1 MSYSVLLCTVGGSHQ
16 PVLKAIEA
24 TQPIHVCF
32 FCSDS
37 DPVTGK
43 SGSISQV
50 TGSGKVI
57 KADPRDKKP
66 TLPSIPTLAG
76 LGADT
81 FETVTVSA
89 DDLDQAFFAM
99 RDAIL
104 NLAVRF
110 PEAHLVADYTGGT
123 KTMTAALVCAAMES
137 DRVELQLVAGAR
149 PDLDRVSDG
158 TEQAVTASVARFRL
172 DRAMAPHLAAW
183 SRFAYREAADGL
195 DRLRVAV
202 NAPDRPRLELARTLS
217 RALAHWD
224 DFNHADA
231 LALVQPYAGHVAGS
245 YPQMFPALRL
255 LVGSDKHRAS
265 DKRDAVR
272 LFDLWLNAERRAAQ
286 GRFDDAV
293 ARAYRLIEWT
303 AQWQLRTGLRIDTA
317 DFPADKLPEGSR
329 TRPGRDGKIK
339 IGLYEAWQVIGELG
353 EHGDGQVRFDAQVR
367 QFATQRAKELLDQL
381 QVRNNSI
388 LAHGFRPV
396 READWNKMRSW
407 MEERF
412 LPVLRAAAS
421 KAGVKE
427 MPPQLPTEPPE
438 IVRMIGGSD
447 EGKVG
452 RLADSAP
459 TAHAEA

>member
-1 MSYSVLLCTVGGSHQ
+1 MIRSVLLCTVGGSHQ

-24 TQPIHVCF
+24 SDPVHVCF
-32 FCSDS
+32 FCSGR
-37 DPVTGK
+37 DPVTGRM
-43 SGSISQV
+43 GSVSQV
-50 TGSGKVI
+50 TGPGKVI
-57 KADPRDKKP
+57 KADLRDKAP
-66 TLPSIPTLAG
+66 TLPNIPALAG
-76 LGADT
+76 LGADA

-104 NLAVRF
+104 NLAIRF

-172 DRAMAPHLAAW
+172 ERAMAPHLAAW
-183 SRFAYREAADGL
+183 SRFAYREAAEGL
-195 DRLRVAV
+195 DRIRAAV
-202 NAPDRPRLELARTLS
+202 NAPDRLRLESARTLS

-231 LALVQPYAGHVAGS
+231 LALVQPYAGHVADS
-245 YPQMFPALRL
+245 YPRMLPVLRL
-255 LVGSDKHRAS
+255 LARSDEHKAS

-303 AQWQLRTGLRIDTA
+303 AQWQLRTILGIDTA
-317 DFPADKLPEGSR
+317 DFPADRLPEGSR

-339 IGLYEAWQVIGELG
+339 IGLYEAWQVIGEHR
-353 EHGDGQVRFDAQVR
+353 EGQVRFDAKVGNS
-367 QFATQRAKELLDQL
+367 QRSAPRSCLTSFRYGTTPYSPTASVLYETRTGTGRGRGWRSGSCQCCAPPLPRLASTKCRPSYR
-381 QVRNNSI
+381 RNRRKSY
-388 LAHGFRPV
+388 A
-396 READWNKMRSW
+396 WS
-407 MEERF
+407 
-412 LPVLRAAAS
+412 
-421 KAGVKE
+421 AGS
-427 MPPQLPTEPPE
+427 MN
-438 IVRMIGGSD
+438 
-447 EGKVG
+447 GKVG
-452 RLADSAP
+452 RLADSTP
-459 TAHAEA
+459 TDQSGS